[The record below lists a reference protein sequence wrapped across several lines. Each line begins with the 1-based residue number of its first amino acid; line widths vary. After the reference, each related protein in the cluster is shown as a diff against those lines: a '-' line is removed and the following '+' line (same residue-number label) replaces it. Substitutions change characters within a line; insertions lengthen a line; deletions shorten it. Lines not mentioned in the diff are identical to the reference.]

1 MFDVFP
7 RICLVGLSHG
17 PDFLRLDLHRG
28 AWIHVRIC
36 HVLNLSRSCSRSLR
50 VRLLHCTLRTLFD
63 SHLAPVTAIWNT
75 ATIEYHS
82 TIPNRTRHFPAI
94 NGQETFAQ
102 QKENSRDEM
111 MNHNFEPMLL
121 LSQNGHGYDDKMG
134 ERYDAQTKDPCQLKS
149 HKLET
154 AHGAQLHLAPFRP
167 ALQCHLTRTGRLS
180 LVSNLDSL
188 LRLRFNRFDEL
199 PLELSKSS
207 PSDAT

>member
-1 MFDVFP
+1 M
-7 RICLVGLSHG
+7 
-17 PDFLRLDLHRG
+17 
-28 AWIHVRIC
+28 
-36 HVLNLSRSCSRSLR
+36 
-50 VRLLHCTLRTLFD
+50 
-63 SHLAPVTAIWNT
+63 
-75 ATIEYHS
+75 
-82 TIPNRTRHFPAI
+82 
-94 NGQETFAQ
+94 GQETFAQ
-102 QKENSRDEM
+102 QKENSRDEV
-111 MNHNFEPMLL
+111 MNHIFEPMMILSQNG
-121 LSQNGHGYDDKMG
+121 LSQNGHGDDDKKG

-180 LVSNLDSL
+180 LVSYLDSL